1 MYKIEFYLE
10 NTTIFHIKH
19 SFELTKKDFKRGTN
33 ISKHFDYQFL
43 IRLFGERQI
52 HKILKEINNIKDKKI
67 IIKFNENDINEIVVN
82 YKVKYFP
89 ETKEEKYIISKS
101 TIV

>member
-19 SFELTKKDFKRGTN
+19 AFELTKKDFKRRTN

-52 HKILKEINNIKDKKI
+52 NKILKKINNIKDKKI
-67 IIKFNENDINEIVVN
+67 IITFDENDIKEIVFN
-82 YKVKYFP
+82 YKVKDFP
-89 ETKEEKYIISKS
+89 ETREEKVLISTS
-101 TIV
+101 SVV